1 MKNILLATALISM
14 SSLGFAATANVALGT
29 AVTCGGS
36 TSVPMATC
44 TLLSADVKITLSAGN
59 VGNVS
64 CDSTTANIGV
74 GVGNMNGKGNLYSIG
89 STGGGITVTSGITD
103 LSETNMRA
111 QSVTT
116 SGASSASTS
125 SESVTTPDAS
135 SAPPS

>member
-1 MKNILLATALISM
+1 MKKILLASALVVISGM
-14 SSLGFAATANVALGT
+14 ASAATAVVALGT
-29 AVTCGGS
+29 AVAGGGS
-36 TSVPMATC
+36 TTVPMATC
-44 TLLSADVKITLSAGN
+44 TLLSADTKLTLSAGN
-59 VGNVS
+59 VGNAS
-64 CDSTTANIGV
+64 CDSTTANMGV
-74 GVGNMNGKGNLYSIG
+74 GVGNINGKGNMYSIG